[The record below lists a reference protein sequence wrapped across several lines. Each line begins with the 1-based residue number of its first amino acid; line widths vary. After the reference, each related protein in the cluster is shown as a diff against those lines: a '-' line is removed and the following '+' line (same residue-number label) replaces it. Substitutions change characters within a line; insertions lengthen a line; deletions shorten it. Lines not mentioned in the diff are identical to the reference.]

1 MALQKLRDYYQ
12 STNINE
18 FNSLLDCMVVVT
30 EKVAAPAF
38 YVKRG
43 LNGYEFYKSGTSEEL
58 SIVDRTISSL
68 YESAIKYFQSISP
81 ETKQSMPVD
90 WKFGFDYLPE
100 SGVSHIKYD
109 LTPANSLILT
119 HIQAIGENG
128 KPRKIITDT
137 QVLNKW
143 ATSFEVQSSPVLYE
157 GMLTLEQKDK
167 LRNLVS
173 LSNEQYSKEFSDK
186 SFTRESYNI
195 FNSNL
200 VKSALN
206 DSLDGEI
213 DGLVI
218 SFIDGAKIKPFKLE
232 AFDRVAES
240 SEERESSH
248 MYQITI
254 VDILEFFTNL
264 KIDEIQLTEENAD
277 MRYIEL
283 MSSVYNQYL
292 EKNAY
297 KYVGTTFESADFSTV
312 ESFKINTNYIKSETT
327 LKYVTNP
334 ILAELYKIVVG
345 SFRKKRI
352 KETTL
357 ITGSVFDQINEL
369 VDKIEQKVFVEKT
382 DEHEVYDFKN
392 FITHD
397 KVMNSEK
404 ITEALKVD
412 YKEQGKEKVNIFVG
426 RFQPFTLGHVKV
438 LETLYK
444 KNGHPVIV
452 FLVKSKTVKKE
463 DAFKRPYDIDTQI
476 EMFNNVQSEYSFLKK
491 VIVVPSAAIDVMF
504 NELRPTYEPVLWGT
518 GSDRMKA
525 YGYMV
530 NNDKYREDL
539 GVLPEFGLYEIQRGD
554 DDISATKVRQALMDG
569 DVKEFSKMTPR
580 SLHSM
585 FNDLKDKL
593 DQSITNESI
602 TIESTDL
609 LTFEQFIN
617 KI

>member
-1 MALQKLRDYYQ
+1 
-12 STNINE
+12 
-18 FNSLLDCMVVVT
+18 
-30 EKVAAPAF
+30 
-38 YVKRG
+38 
-43 LNGYEFYKSGTSEEL
+43 
-58 SIVDRTISSL
+58 
-68 YESAIKYFQSISP
+68 
-81 ETKQSMPVD
+81 
-90 WKFGFDYLPE
+90 
-100 SGVSHIKYD
+100 
-109 LTPANSLILT
+109 
-119 HIQAIGENG
+119 
-128 KPRKIITDT
+128 
-137 QVLNKW
+137 
-143 ATSFEVQSSPVLYE
+143 
-157 GMLTLEQKDK
+157 
-167 LRNLVS
+167 
-173 LSNEQYSKEFSDK
+173 
-186 SFTRESYNI
+186 
-195 FNSNL
+195 
-200 VKSALN
+200 
-206 DSLDGEI
+206 
-213 DGLVI
+213 
-218 SFIDGAKIKPFKLE
+218 
-232 AFDRVAES
+232 
-240 SEERESSH
+240 
-248 MYQITI
+248 
-254 VDILEFFTNL
+254 
-264 KIDEIQLTEENAD
+264 
-277 MRYIEL
+277 
-283 MSSVYNQYL
+283 
-292 EKNAY
+292 
-297 KYVGTTFESADFSTV
+297 
-312 ESFKINTNYIKSETT
+312 
-327 LKYVTNP
+327 
-334 ILAELYKIVVG
+334 
-345 SFRKKRI
+345 
-352 KETTL
+352 
-357 ITGSVFDQINEL
+357 
-369 VDKIEQKVFVEKT
+369 
-382 DEHEVYDFKN
+382 
-392 FITHD
+392 
-397 KVMNSEK
+397 MNSEK

>member
-43 LNGYEFYKSGTSEEL
+43 LNGFEFYKSGTSEEL
-58 SIVDRTISSL
+58 SIVDRTLSSL

-81 ETKQSMPVD
+81 EIKQSMPVD

-109 LTPANSLILT
+109 LTPVNSLILT
-119 HIQAIGENG
+119 HIQAMGDNG
-128 KPRKIITDT
+128 KPRKIITDN

-143 ATSFEVQSSPVLYE
+143 ATKFEVQSSPVLYE

-173 LSNEQYSKEFSDK
+173 LSNEQYSKEFSEK
-186 SFTRESYNI
+186 SFTRESYHI

-218 SFIDGAKIKPFKLE
+218 SFVDGPKIKAFKLE
-232 AFDRVAES
+232 AFDRVSES

-254 VDILEFFTNL
+254 VDILEFFTSL
-264 KIDEIQLTEENAD
+264 KIEDIQLTEENAD

-312 ESFKINTNYIKSETT
+312 ESFKINTNYVKSETT

-357 ITGSVFDQINEL
+357 ITGSVFDQINEI

-404 ITEALKVD
+404 ITEALKVN

-452 FLVKSKTVKKE
+452 FLVKSNTVKKE
-463 DAFKRPYDIDTQI
+463 DAFKRPYDVDTQI

-602 TIESTDL
+602 TNESTDL